1 MQWNMQALL
10 SLSDAMLK
18 ELRLVLTCHFD
29 PSDAGLDGP
38 PTRTDVPV
46 PQAEGNSA
54 VARNAA
60 LRLTQKVKKSLTSSH
75 TLLVRDCK

>member
-46 PQAEGNSA
+46 
-54 VARNAA
+54 
-60 LRLTQKVKKSLTSSH
+60 LYLTSS
-75 TLLVRDCK
+75 LSIRLE